1 MDLWVDLFTDPVAI
15 FTAVGM
21 GIMMGIGIFLIW
33 FFILKLERVKKL
45 GLGVDVRR
53 L

>member
-21 GIMMGIGIFLIW
+21 GIMMGIGIFFLW
-33 FFILKLERVKKL
+33 FFISKSARAKK
-45 GLGVDVRR
+45 
-53 L
+53 